1 MLQVYNIFQQLHIL
15 CNTQKGRI
23 IKEVKQM
30 TKYGYKFPK
39 KKVKI
44 KYEVQLK
51 KKIIKECKI
60 KLGFKNKLISQVN
73 SKNKHT
79 TGKA

>member
-1 MLQVYNIFQQLHIL
+1 
-15 CNTQKGRI
+15 
-23 IKEVKQM
+23 M